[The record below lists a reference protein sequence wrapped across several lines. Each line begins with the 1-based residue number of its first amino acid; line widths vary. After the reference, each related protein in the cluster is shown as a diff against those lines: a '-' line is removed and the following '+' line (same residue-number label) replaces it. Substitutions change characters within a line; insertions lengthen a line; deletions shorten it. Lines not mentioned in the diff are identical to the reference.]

1 MHRTA
6 SLLGLA
12 VLFSSVAEA
21 GGASW
26 GAKVLSVSPLDS
38 GKTAIVLEPLE
49 DSYEWQG
56 CAKVTIISTLDREVI
71 GLRTWSA
78 SLDQAKYEK
87 ALAMLRQAAAKH
99 EVIRFGS
106 MGAGLK
112 ATSESCKLLS
122 RGVELLVEPNGTLA
136 VYSYHD
142 PT

>member
-1 MHRTA
+1 
-6 SLLGLA
+6 LA
-12 VLFSSVAEA
+12 
-21 GGASW
+21 
-26 GAKVLSVSPLDS
+26 S

-49 DSYEWQG
+49 DSPEWQG
-56 CAKVTIISTLDREVI
+56 CAKVTIVSTLDRELI

-78 SLDQAKYEK
+78 SLDKAKYEK
-87 ALAMLRQAAAKH
+87 ALAMLRETAAKR

-112 ATSESCKLLS
+112 AASESCKLLS
-122 RGVELLVEPNGTLA
+122 RGLELFVEPKGTLA